1 MVHQNEVILRYT
13 PHTLSAYKIYRALR
27 GYTAKTI
34 YDIHLRGL
42 CTDFRSQILEQ
53 MYICFYHQFMVN
65 VTRRGKGGKKKS
77 LKFASY
83 HKKRYK
89 VHARISEEK
98 QFIFLGNRELC
109 STKISLSIKLNKIKM
124 IWKLKGPNVKRFLIL
139 PLWYK
144 AKSQMNWRCQWTV
157 SRTKPW
163 VIQID
168 VRTQKL

>member
-1 MVHQNEVILRYT
+1 MHWLQKSDTGTNVHLFL
-13 PHTLSAYKIYRALR
+13 PSIYGQRDQE
-27 GYTAKTI
+27 G
-34 YDIHLRGL
+34 
-42 CTDFRSQILEQ
+42 E
-53 MYICFYHQFMVN
+53 
-65 VTRRGKGGKKKS
+65 GGKKKS

-98 QFIFLGNRELC
+98 QFIFLGNTELC
-109 STKISLSIKLNKIKM
+109 STKISLSIKLNKINM
-124 IWKLKGPNVKRFLIL
+124 IWKLKGPNVKSFLIL